1 MRIVRDAAALAAVV
15 SAWREAG
22 ERVAVV
28 PTMGYLHEGHLALV
42 ARARELA
49 PRVIATI
56 FVNPTQFAPHE
67 DLGRYP
73 RDEAG
78 DVAKLE
84 AAGCDLLFAPTV
96 EVMYPPGFAT
106 RIAMAGPAE
115 GLEGTHRPQM
125 FGGVALVCTR
135 IFGLTRADVAVFGE
149 KDWQQVMVIRRVVED
164 LALPI
169 AIETVPTV
177 RAADGL
183 ALSSRNAY
191 LDPEAREKAVAM
203 HAALTHAA
211 ERLKA
216 GATTAEAC
224 GEAEERLREA
234 GFRQVDYV
242 ALRNVRDFG
251 EMESLSGLGRL
262 LGAAWLGQVRLIDNI
277 AC

>member
-1 MRIVRDAAALAAVV
+1 MKVVRDAAALAAAVGE
-15 SAWREAG
+15 WRQAG
-22 ERVAVV
+22 QRVAVV

-49 PRVIATI
+49 PRVVATI

-78 DVAKLE
+78 DIAKLE
-84 AAGCDLLFAPTV
+84 AAGCDLLFAPPV
-96 EVMYPPGFAT
+96 EVVYPPGFAT
-106 RIAMAGPAE
+106 RISMEGPAL

-135 IFGLTRADVAVFGE
+135 LFGLTRADVGVFGE
-149 KDWQQVMVIRRVVED
+149 KDWQQVMVIRRVVAD

-169 AIETVPTV
+169 EIVTVPTV

-191 LDPEAREKAVAM
+191 LDAGARARAVAL
-203 HAALTHAA
+203 HAALVFAA
-211 ERLKA
+211 ERLRS
-216 GATTAEAC
+216 GETATEAC
-224 GEAEERLREA
+224 AAAEKQLLA
-234 GFRQVDYV
+234 SGFDRVDYV
-242 ALRNVRDFG
+242 ALRREGDFAEAARLDG
-251 EMESLSGLGRL
+251 PGRI
-262 LGAAWLGQVRLIDNI
+262 LGAAWLGNVRLIDNI
-277 AC
+277 PA